1 VALALAASPDRW
13 VDPVVVADAL
23 RGAPAI
29 ARVMAIKAHDEG
41 VRTAVVIE
49 ASEPVAYVTTQP
61 DPLTVFVDLRN
72 VSAEGVLNTALAG
85 TRHISGVTLED
96 VTSSDGQAMARVRVR
111 MRMPAPHR
119 VRSTRNLI
127 LVEVDRAP
135 GRNPTSEGPVA
146 ERSEIPLP
154 IALEPR
160 IPEAAPRKAP
170 TAARATPAVTT
181 ASTTLQRVRA
191 TASAR
196 SVSILLS
203 GTGKLEAS
211 SVHDAPGDVPRL
223 VLDFVDVAPST
234 PPTTWVSQEPV
245 DKVRVALNQ
254 RAPAV
259 TRVVIDL
266 LRRTSY
272 RLEAEGEG
280 GKDLRIVFDKS
291 APAGAPPPAPAQ
303 SNQTAPVANADGP
316 VDLLT
321 VLTPPAALEREVAAA
336 PEVAPPGRSAAPAAL
351 SPPAGLSPEP
361 VLEGR
366 TVLVRAENAPALAA
380 ARIEPE
386 RVTPPYVVIA
396 APERMGPMSGGIWA
410 PANRM
415 VTATPPLPPVP
426 EPEVSAGVPAASV
439 ETASMETASAQAA
452 NRQAAGMPAPEPVS
466 PAVPDMAPP
475 TAAQQ
480 SVVAP
485 AVPPAPPTPQTPMV
499 PAQIIQPSGG
509 RVFTG
514 HPVSLDF
521 QGADLRAVLRT
532 FAEISGLNLVI
543 DPSVTGSV
551 DVTLRDV
558 PWDQALDLILKAN
571 KLGYVIEGT
580 IVRIAPLTA
589 LSEEEAQRR
598 KLAEE
603 QALAGTLSVITK
615 PLSYARAE
623 DIRTLI
629 TRSALTPRGEV
640 EVDVRT
646 NTLIIRDLP
655 GALQV
660 ATDLITTLDTPQPQV
675 EIEARIVQT
684 NRDFARSLGV
694 QWGVSGRLAPEL
706 GNTLPLAFP
715 NQGSLTGR
723 TGGTQGPP
731 GQPSESA
738 ATAVNLGVQ
747 GASSALG
754 LSIGSV
760 NGAINLDVALSAL
773 ERTGKGRLLS
783 TPRVSTQNN
792 VEAEITQGVQIPIQT
807 VANNTVTVT
816 FKDAALTLKVVPQI
830 TASGTVIMRIAVE
843 NATPDFTRSVNNIPP
858 INTQRAFTQVLV
870 KDGDT
875 TVIGGIYVSSETDQT
890 DRTPGLHRIPL
901 LGWLFK
907 RDLNTDESRELLIF
921 ITPRI
926 ISS

>member
-1 VALALAASPDRW
+1 MRPAPRLLSALACAALAAAASSAPWLDA
-13 VDPVVVADAL
+13 VVAADSL
-23 RGAPAI
+23 RAPAV
-29 ARVMAIKAHDEG
+29 ARVTAVKAHDEG

-49 ASEPVAYVTTQP
+49 ASEPVAYITTQP

-72 VSAEGVLNTALAG
+72 ASAAGVLNSATAG
-85 TRHISGVTLED
+85 TRHIAGVTLED
-96 VTSSDGQAMARVRVR
+96 VGSSDGPPTARVRVR
-111 MRMPAPHR
+111 LRNPAPHR
-119 VRSTRNLI
+119 VRSARNLI
-127 LVEVDRAP
+127 LVEVDRVP
-135 GRNPTSEGPVA
+135 PQKRPD
-146 ERSEIPLP
+146 
-154 IALEPR
+154 
-160 IPEAAPRKAP
+160 
-170 TAARATPAVTT
+170 AARGAPDEPPPGAIAEPVPSRRPAAAARTPAIAPAAV
-181 ASTTLQRVRA
+181 TLQRVRA

-196 SVSILLS
+196 AVSILLS
-203 GTGKLEAS
+203 GTGKLQVSSMHEAG
-211 SVHDAPGDVPRL
+211 GDLPKL
-223 VLDFVDVAPST
+223 VLDFADVAPSS

-254 RAPAV
+254 RAPAM

-266 LRRTSY
+266 MKRAPY
-272 RLEAEGEG
+272 RVEADGEG
-280 GKDLRIVFDKS
+280 GKDLRIVFDRNPNSPVLPARPS
-291 APAGAPPPAPAQ
+291 AQA
-303 SNQTAPVANADGP
+303 SQTAAATNDDAP

-321 VLTPPAALEREVAAA
+321 AIATPAA
-336 PEVAPPGRSAAPAAL
+336 PEVVAAAVPSAPAHGSEDVPLDGRIVASGPQMAPTL
-351 SPPAGLSPEP
+351 S
-361 VLEGR
+361 VGR
-366 TVLVRAENAPALAA
+366 VPRARAE
-380 ARIEPE
+380 
-386 RVTPPYVVIA
+386 PPYVVIA
-396 APERMGPMSGGIWA
+396 APERMTPVAGGIWA
-410 PANRM
+410 PADRM
-415 VTATPPLPPVP
+415 VTATPPLPEP
-426 EPEVSAGVPAASV
+426 EPI
-439 ETASMETASAQAA
+439 
-452 NRQAAGMPAPEPVS
+452 APEPAPAS
-466 PAVPDMAPP
+466 PAPSLEAAQ
-475 TAAQQ
+475 TAAA
-480 SVVAP
+480 VRAPVPTAP
-485 AVPPAPPTPQTPMV
+485 AVAPQSSMV
-499 PAQIIQPSGG
+499 PVQIGQTSN
-509 RVFTG
+509 REFTG

-543 DPSVTGSV
+543 DPSVSGSV

-571 KLGYVIEGT
+571 KLGYVIDGT
-580 IVRIAPLTA
+580 IVRIAPLSVLA
-589 LSEEEAQRR
+589 EEEAQRR

-603 QALAGTLSVITK
+603 QALSGTLSVATVA
-615 PLSYARAE
+615 LSYARAE

-640 EVDVRT
+640 EVDART
-646 NTLIIRDLP
+646 NMLIIRDLP

-660 ATDLITTLDTPQPQV
+660 ANDLIAKLDTPQPQV

-694 QWGVSGRLAPEL
+694 QWGFSGRLAPEL
-706 GNTLPLAFP
+706 GNTLPLSFP

-723 TGGTQGPP
+723 TGGSQGPP
-731 GQPSESA
+731 SQPSESS
-738 ATAVNLGVQ
+738 ATAVDLGVQ
-747 GASSALG
+747 GASSAIG

-760 NGAINLDVALSAL
+760 NGAVNLDVALSAL

-875 TVIGGIYVSSETDQT
+875 TVIGGIYVSSETSQN
-890 DRTPGLHRIPL
+890 DRTPALHRIPL

-907 RDLNTDESRELLIF
+907 RDLVTDESRELLIF

>member
-1 VALALAASPDRW
+1 MPVA
-13 VDPVVVADAL
+13 
-23 RGAPAI
+23 APA
-29 ARVMAIKAHDEG
+29 APAEPAVKKPAAT
-41 VRTAVVIE
+41 VR
-49 ASEPVAYVTTQP
+49 
-61 DPLTVFVDLRN
+61 
-72 VSAEGVLNTALAG
+72 
-85 TRHISGVTLED
+85 
-96 VTSSDGQAMARVRVR
+96 
-111 MRMPAPHR
+111 
-119 VRSTRNLI
+119 
-127 LVEVDRAP
+127 
-135 GRNPTSEGPVA
+135 
-146 ERSEIPLP
+146 
-154 IALEPR
+154 
-160 IPEAAPRKAP
+160 
-170 TAARATPAVTT
+170 AARAAV
-181 ASTTLQRVRA
+181 SSSVTLQRVRA

-196 SVSILLS
+196 AVSVVLS
-203 GTGKLEAS
+203 GTGRLEAS
-211 SVHDAPGDVPRL
+211 SVHEVAGDVPRL
-223 VLDFVDVAPST
+223 VLDFPGVAPAT

-245 DKVRVALNQ
+245 DKIRVALNQ
-254 RAPAV
+254 RAPAL

-266 LRRTSY
+266 VRRAPY
-272 RLEAEGEG
+272 RIETDGRD
-280 GKDLRIVFDKS
+280 GKDVRIVFEKS
-291 APAGAPPPAPAQ
+291 PGAGPAQGRPAPA
-303 SNQTAPVANADGP
+303 SRAPAVATGQAP
-316 VDLLT
+316 VDLMS
-321 VLTPPAALEREVAAA
+321 AL
-336 PEVAPPGRSAAPAAL
+336 AAPASADRAVPVAT
-351 SPPAGLSPEP
+351 PPREP
-361 VLEGR
+361 DPIAPLEGR
-366 TVLVRAENAPALAA
+366 TTPLRVQPAPTINV
-380 ARIEPE
+380 ARIPATAP
-386 RVTPPYVVIA
+386 VPPPYVVIA
-396 APERMGPMSGGIWA
+396 APERMTPMAGGIWS
-410 PANRM
+410 PADRM
-415 VTATPPLPPVP
+415 VTATPPLPEPVAAS
-426 EPEVSAGVPAASV
+426 EPAAPV
-439 ETASMETASAQAA
+439 VPIEAPVTASDASAA
-452 NRQAAGMPAPEPVS
+452 
-466 PAVPDMAPP
+466 
-475 TAAQQ
+475 AAQQ
-480 SVVAP
+480 IATAP
-485 AVPPAPPTPQTPMV
+485 VPPAGASAPAAQQTMV
-499 PAQIIQPSGG
+499 PAQIGQPGAE
-509 RVFTG
+509 RAFTG

-571 KLGYVIEGT
+571 KLGYVIDGT
-580 IVRIAPLTA
+580 IVRIAPLSVLA
-589 LSEEEAQRR
+589 DEEVQRR

-603 QALAGTLSVITK
+603 QALAGTLNVVTV

-655 GALQV
+655 AALQV
-660 ATDLITTLDTPQPQV
+660 ASDLIAKLDTPQPQV

-694 QWGVSGRLAPEL
+694 QWGFSGRMAPEL
-706 GNTLPLAFP
+706 GNTLPLSFP
-715 NQGSLTGR
+715 NQGSLSGR
-723 TGGTQGPP
+723 TGGVQGPP
-731 GQPSESA
+731 GQPSEAA

-747 GASSALG
+747 GASSAIG

-773 ERTGKGRLLS
+773 ERSGKGRLLS

-875 TVIGGIYVSSETDQT
+875 TVIGGIYVSSETSQN
-890 DRTPGLHRIPL
+890 DRTPGLHRVPL

-907 RDLNTDESRELLIF
+907 RDSVTDESRELLIF

>member
-1 VALALAASPDRW
+1 
-13 VDPVVVADAL
+13 
-23 RGAPAI
+23 
-29 ARVMAIKAHDEG
+29 M
-41 VRTAVVIE
+41 
-49 ASEPVAYVTTQP
+49 
-61 DPLTVFVDLRN
+61 
-72 VSAEGVLNTALAG
+72 
-85 TRHISGVTLED
+85 
-96 VTSSDGQAMARVRVR
+96 
-111 MRMPAPHR
+111 
-119 VRSTRNLI
+119 
-127 LVEVDRAP
+127 
-135 GRNPTSEGPVA
+135 
-146 ERSEIPLP
+146 
-154 IALEPR
+154 
-160 IPEAAPRKAP
+160 
-170 TAARATPAVTT
+170 
-181 ASTTLQRVRA
+181 LQRVRA

-196 SVSILLS
+196 TVSVLLS
-203 GTGKLEAS
+203 GSGKLEAS
-211 SVHDAPGDVPRL
+211 SVSEVGGDVPRL
-223 VLDFVDVAPST
+223 ILDFSDVAPST
-234 PPTTWVSQEPV
+234 PPTIWVSQEPV
-245 DKVRVALNQ
+245 DKIRVALNQ
-254 RAPAV
+254 RSPAT
-259 TRVVIDL
+259 TRVVVDL
-266 LRRTSY
+266 MRRVPY
-272 RLEAEGEG
+272 RLEPDGDG
-280 GKDLRIVFDKS
+280 GKDLRIVFDKG
-291 APAGAPPPAPAQ
+291 PEPVAPPMRPVPAQ
-303 SNQTAPVANADGP
+303 LDRRAPVAQAAETET
-316 VDLLT
+316 LLT
-321 VLTPPAALEREVAAA
+321 SLA
-336 PEVAPPGRSAAPAAL
+336 
-351 SPPAGLSPEP
+351 PPAGPDVAVAPVSPTSSEP
-361 VLEGR
+361 VAEAVLDTDPIPVRVHMAPVLNVERLAPQPLE
-366 TVLVRAENAPALAA
+366 A
-380 ARIEPE
+380 
-386 RVTPPYVVIA
+386 PYVVIA
-396 APERMGPMSGGIWA
+396 APERIPPQAGGIWA
-410 PANRM
+410 PADRM
-415 VTATPPLPPVP
+415 VSATPPLPAAV
-426 EPEVSAGVPAASV
+426 VNASV
-439 ETASMETASAQAA
+439 ID
-452 NRQAAGMPAPEPVS
+452 PI
-466 PAVPDMAPP
+466 
-475 TAAQQ
+475 
-480 SVVAP
+480 AP
-485 AVPPAPPTPQTPMV
+485 AEVPVVPPAAEQQAVAPPASAIENTVAAAPQSSML
-499 PAQIIQPSGG
+499 PAQIGQIGQPD
-509 RVFTG
+509 REFTG

-543 DPSVTGSV
+543 DPSVSGSV

-571 KLGYVIEGT
+571 KLGYVVDGT
-580 IVRIAPLTA
+580 IVRVAPLTVLA
-589 LSEEEAQRR
+589 EEEAQRR

-603 QALAGTLSVITK
+603 QALAGALNVVTR

-655 GALQV
+655 AALQV
-660 ATDLITTLDTPQPQV
+660 ANDLIAKLDTPQPQV

-694 QWGVSGRLAPEL
+694 QWGISGRLAPEL

-715 NQGSLTGR
+715 NQGSVTGR
-723 TGGTQGPP
+723 TGGAQGPP
-731 GQPSESA
+731 GQPGDAA

-773 ERTGKGRLLS
+773 ERTGQGRLLS

-875 TVIGGIYVSSETDQT
+875 TVIGGIYVSSETSQT

-907 RDLNTDESRELLIF
+907 RDLDTDESRELLIF